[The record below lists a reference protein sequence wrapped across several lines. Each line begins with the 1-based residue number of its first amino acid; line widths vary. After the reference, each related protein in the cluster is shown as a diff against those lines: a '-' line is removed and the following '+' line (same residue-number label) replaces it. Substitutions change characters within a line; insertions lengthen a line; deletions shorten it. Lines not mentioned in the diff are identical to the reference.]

1 VRGTSEAGIVLFWE
15 DRFTGILR
23 VLHDTK
29 PIHKPDTAGV
39 VEPREEA
46 FDFPSSADT
55 AQRAAI
61 LCAGADS
68 TIRGDYLDPVGAH
81 ERVIKRVA
89 VVAAVA
95 DQSGG
100 EIGEEA
106 ASTYRTTC

>member
-1 VRGTSEAGIVLFWE
+1 
-15 DRFTGILR
+15 
-23 VLHDTK
+23 
-29 PIHKPDTAGV
+29 
-39 VEPREEA
+39 
-46 FDFPSSADT
+46 
-55 AQRAAI
+55 